1 MRGLPKFFWKED
13 RSDYFFISL
22 VFSFFC
28 IFSMFCHQK
37 CGGIE
42 LKKKSVTLD
51 KKMDAFVLTVTVEG
65 DW

>member
-42 LKKKSVTLD
+42 LKKKICHIGQKDGCFCADSNS
-51 KKMDAFVLTVTVEG
+51 
-65 DW
+65 